1 MTTRAALTLTAGL
14 VIFALGGVVGCQMHA
29 HFNPVNAVPLIGKSD
44 TIVSRETIRV
54 NIPFPVI
61 EDVGNITVTPH
72 KHSDTVKIVSNS
84 PYSGNVPRETI
95 KDDTPV
101 LQPSG
106 NLDIPITRKTYTGAD
121 FKAVVSGWRPSLDSM
136 TVYPKTTT
144 VTTEKIVFK
153 KSLFS
158 VTVGPTFVFDG
169 KEFKG
174 GVGVTAGFTVFSR

>member
-54 NIPFPVI
+54 NVPFPVI
-61 EDVGNITVTPH
+61 EDAGKITVKPH
-72 KHSDTVKIVSNS
+72 TNSDTAKIVSNS
-84 PYSGNVPRETI
+84 PGGGNVPRETI

-106 NLDIPITRKTYTGAD
+106 DLDIPITRKTYTGAD

-144 VTTEKIVFK
+144 ITTEKIVYKPSRFAI
-153 KSLFS
+153 
-158 VTVGPTFVFDG
+158 TA
-169 KEFKG
+169 
-174 GVGVTAGFTVFSR
+174 GVTYGYDGQRWRPVVGLTAGYVIFSR